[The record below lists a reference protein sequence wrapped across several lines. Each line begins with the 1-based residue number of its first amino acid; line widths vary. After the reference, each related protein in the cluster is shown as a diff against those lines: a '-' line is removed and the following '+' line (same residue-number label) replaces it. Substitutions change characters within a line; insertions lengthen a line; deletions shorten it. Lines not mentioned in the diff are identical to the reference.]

1 MRIAPIPF
9 SEARRALP
17 RIIIIGPL
25 IGLALFAI
33 IEGSAMA
40 AADLPW
46 FLLLGTFYTLLMW
59 CALTAAARLIAGWIP
74 LISLRAVAAHVTVQS
89 VVMLLSFSLA
99 TFIASAVLHLG
110 FTSDRA
116 TMIIIGLVACSAALI
131 GHGFYY
137 LEAFHARTRI
147 AEQSALRAQ
156 LGTLRAQINP
166 HFLFNSL
173 NSIAAMIRTAPA
185 DAERVTESLADL
197 FRYSLRSSEQ
207 PLVTLGE
214 ELESAEVY
222 MSIERARFGERIEL
236 IIDVPEPLRRVPIPS
251 LLLQPLVENGV
262 KHGAGRMEG
271 RCTITIRCFETRGI
285 LHLLVT
291 DTGPGFDDATAATIF
306 SRGVGLANVRDRLR
320 GELGAEAVMTI
331 IRHGVEIV
339 LPCDD
344 AQVKSPGNERRKG

>member
-1 MRIAPIPF
+1 M
-9 SEARRALP
+9 
-17 RIIIIGPL
+17 IIGPL
-25 IGLALFAI
+25 IGLALFII

-46 FLLLGTFYTLLMW
+46 FLILGTFYTLLMW
-59 CALTAAARLIAGWIP
+59 CALTASARLIAGRIP
-74 LISLRAVAAHVTVQS
+74 LVSIRAVAAHVAVQS

-116 TMIIIGLVACSAALI
+116 TMIIIGLVAFSAALI

-185 DAERVTESLADL
+185 RAEMVTESLADL

-207 PLVTLGE
+207 PLVTLAE

-222 MSIERARFGERIEL
+222 MSIERARFGERIEM
-236 IIDVPEPLRRVPIPS
+236 IVDVPERLLRVPMPS
-251 LLLQPLVENGV
+251 LLLQPLVENAV

-271 RCTITIRCFETRGI
+271 KCTITIRCFEARGM

-291 DTGPGFDDATAATIF
+291 DTGPGFDDVAAGTIF
-306 SRGVGLANVRDRLR
+306 SRGAGLANVRDRLR
-320 GELGAEAVMTI
+320 GELGTDAMMTI
-331 IRHGVEIV
+331 IRHGVEITV
-339 LPCDD
+339 PRHAAPLEG
-344 AQVKSPGNERRKG
+344 QGNDWRVG